1 MKRWSQARK
10 PGSHVCVRPTPL
22 HESLEFTQKIEMADQ
37 SEDKLLVTTV
47 PVPRR
52 SALAAFALMLA
63 LAAVVLA
70 GWQWFDSRRS
80 FGLLE
85 HEVAKRLGEVDA
97 ISRESRELA
106 AQSRDTMGDV
116 SARLGQLEARMVET
130 QNQRLALEPLSRP
143 LSRHRDEWTLAEVE
157 QVLLIANQQLQL
169 AGNVKAALIAL
180 ETADVRLARMDR
192 PQLTALRRIIN
203 QDMEQLKAAPYVD
216 VVGMAL
222 RLDNVM
228 SQVDSL
234 SLAKEQ
240 RPARPSSELD
250 PAGAGFWQRL
260 WREGKRDL
268 HDLIRIQNV
277 EKPEVPLL
285 SPEQAFFL
293 RENLKFRL
301 LGARLSLLA
310 RDEAS
315 FRADLKAASEWLARY
330 YDDGN
335 KTVATA
341 QSTLKQLLQSDIGG
355 QLPDISASL
364 DAVRNFKLVRER
376 TLR

>member
-1 MKRWSQARK
+1 
-10 PGSHVCVRPTPL
+10 
-22 HESLEFTQKIEMADQ
+22 MADQ
-37 SEDKLLVTTV
+37 SDDKLLVT
-47 PVPRR
+47 PAGPSRQAPRR
-52 SALAAFALMLA
+52 SHVAILALLLA
-63 LAAVVLA
+63 LAAAGLA

-85 HEVAKRLGEVDA
+85 RELAKRVGEMDA
-97 ISRESRELA
+97 LSRSTHALA

-116 SARLGQLEARMVET
+116 SARLGQLESRMFET
-130 QNQRLALEPLSRP
+130 QNQRLALEALYRDLSR
-143 LSRHRDEWTLAEVE
+143 SRDEWTLAEVE

-180 ETADVRLARMDR
+180 ETADARLARMDR
-192 PQLTALRRIIN
+192 PQLTELRRVIN
-203 QDMEQLKAAPYVD
+203 RDVDRLKAAPYVD

-228 SQVDSL
+228 NQVDAL
-234 SLAKEQ
+234 PLAMEQ
-240 RPARPSSELD
+240 RPARPD
-250 PAGAGFWQRL
+250 PEPGSTGTDFWQRL
-260 WREGKRDL
+260 WSEGKRDL
-268 HDLIRIQNV
+268 RDLVRFQNV

-310 RDEAS
+310 HDEAS
-315 FRADLKAASEWLARY
+315 FKADLKAASEWLARY
-330 YDDGN
+330 YDGAD

-355 QLPDISASL
+355 QFPDISASL
-364 DAVRNFKLVRER
+364 DAARNIKIVRER
-376 TLR
+376 ALR